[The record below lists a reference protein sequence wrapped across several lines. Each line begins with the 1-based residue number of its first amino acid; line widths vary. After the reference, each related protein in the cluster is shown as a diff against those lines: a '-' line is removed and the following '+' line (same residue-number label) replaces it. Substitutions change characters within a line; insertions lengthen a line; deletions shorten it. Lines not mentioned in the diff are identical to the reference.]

1 MVTIACV
8 PAYNEEHKLPTLIK
22 ELFQYVDKVI
32 VCDDGSTDK
41 TTDAAEKAGAT
52 VIVHGN
58 NMGKGA
64 ALKSMFNYV
73 KDLNFEALVTIDG
86 DGQFLP
92 SEIPRLV
99 EPIKQNKYDVVIGY
113 RFADAEMPGY
123 RKFGNKL
130 LDKLTNAASDLPF
143 RDTQSGYRAYTKKA
157 IRQISFTAK
166 GFGADSEILVSASRH
181 ALRIGEEK
189 VTVKYDTG
197 GATSTRHP
205 LAHGTDVIALLLE
218 LIAVKHPL
226 AYLGLPG
233 LFLVIIGVLFS
244 VVVISLFNETR
255 YFSVPNTLL
264 SFGSLFIGIL
274 LILTAVILFAIS
286 RLLRR

>member
-1 MVTIACV
+1 M
-8 PAYNEEHKLPTLIK
+8 PAYNEERKIPSLVK
-22 ELFQYVDKVI
+22 ELLQYVDKVI
-32 VCDDGSTDK
+32 VCDDGSADK
-41 TTDAAEKAGAT
+41 TTQAAEDAGAT
-52 VIVHGN
+52 VIVHGQ

-64 ALKSMFNYV
+64 ALKSLFNYV
-73 KDLNFEALVTIDG
+73 KDTNFDTLVTIDG

-92 SEIPRLV
+92 SEIPKLV
-99 EPIKQNKYDVVIGY
+99 EPIKKNKYDIVIGY
-113 RFADAEMPGY
+113 RFSDQEMPGY
-123 RKFGNKL
+123 RRFGNRF

-143 RDTQSGYRAYTKKA
+143 RDTQSGYRAYSKKA
-157 IRQISFTAK
+157 IRQITFTAK

-197 GATSTRHP
+197 GVTSTHHP
-205 LAHGTDVIALLLE
+205 LIHATDVIALLLE
-218 LIAVKHPL
+218 LVAVKHPL

-233 LFLVIIGVLFS
+233 LFFVVLGVLFS
-244 VVVISLFNETR
+244 TVVISLFNETR

-264 SFGSLFIGIL
+264 SFGSLFLGVL

>member
-1 MVTIACV
+1 M
-8 PAYNEEHKLPTLIK
+8 PAYNEERKIPSLIK
-22 ELFQYVDKVI
+22 ELFEYVDKVI
-32 VCDDGSTDK
+32 VCDDGSKDK
-41 TTDAAEKAGAT
+41 TTQVAEEAGAT
-52 VIVHGN
+52 VIVHGQ

-64 ALKSMFNYV
+64 ALKSLFNYV
-73 KDLNFEALVTIDG
+73 RDLDFDVLVTIDG

-92 SEIPRLV
+92 SEIPKLV

-113 RFADAEMPGY
+113 RFTDAEMPAY
-123 RKFGNKL
+123 RKFGNKI

-157 IRQISFTAK
+157 IQQISFTAK

-233 LFLVIIGVLFS
+233 LFFVVLGALFS

>member
-1 MVTIACV
+1 M
-8 PAYNEEHKLPTLIK
+8 PAYNEERKIPALIK

-41 TTDAAEKAGAT
+41 TTEVAEKAGAT

-64 ALKSMFNYV
+64 ALKSLFNYV
-73 KDLNFEALVTIDG
+73 RDLDFDVLVTIDG

-92 SEIPRLV
+92 SEIPRLI
-99 EPIKQNKYDVVIGY
+99 EPIKKNKYDVVIGY
-113 RFADAEMPGY
+113 RFIDSEMPAY

-157 IRQISFTAK
+157 IQQISFTAK

-205 LAHGTDVIALLLE
+205 LAHGTAVLTLLLE

-233 LFLVIIGVLFS
+233 LFLVVIGILFS

-264 SFGSLFIGIL
+264 SFGSLFLGIL

>member
-1 MVTIACV
+1 V
-8 PAYNEEHKLPTLIK
+8 PAYNEERKIPSLVK
-22 ELFQYVDKVI
+22 ELLQYVDKVI
-32 VCDDGSTDK
+32 VCDDGSADK
-41 TTDAAEKAGAT
+41 TTQAAEDAGAT
-52 VIVHGN
+52 VIVHGQ

-64 ALKSMFNYV
+64 ALKSLFNYV
-73 KDLNFEALVTIDG
+73 KDTNFDTLVTIDG

-92 SEIPRLV
+92 SEIPKLV
-99 EPIKQNKYDVVIGY
+99 EPIKKNKYDIVIGY
-113 RFADAEMPGY
+113 RFSDQEMPGY
-123 RKFGNKL
+123 RRFGNRF

-143 RDTQSGYRAYTKKA
+143 RDTQSGYRAYSKKA
-157 IRQISFTAK
+157 IRQITFTAK

-197 GATSTRHP
+197 GVTSTHHP
-205 LAHGTDVIALLLE
+205 LIHATDVIALLLE
-218 LIAVKHPL
+218 LVAVKHPL

-233 LFLVIIGVLFS
+233 LFFVVLGVLFS
-244 VVVISLFNETR
+244 TVVISLFNETR

-264 SFGSLFIGIL
+264 SFGSLFLGVL